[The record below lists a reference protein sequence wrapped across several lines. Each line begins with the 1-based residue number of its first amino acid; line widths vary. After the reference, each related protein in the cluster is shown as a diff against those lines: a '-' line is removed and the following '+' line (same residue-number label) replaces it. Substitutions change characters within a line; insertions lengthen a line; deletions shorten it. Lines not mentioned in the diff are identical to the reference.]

1 MASIIRSLGIVAL
14 LLVSEGNTSTTGRS
28 HTGTQPTVPDYF
40 PPQFIP
46 EYNYSYCPRNTTA
59 LNIPPIAANFP
70 YSPADVYNITGS
82 FFNVQWAMPGLQTTT
97 TGPDNTIGSSRT
109 NKGDKYAAAEILT
122 AYFAGNTSHGFY
134 FQESARANGSTN
146 FTPGYVIEDVRP
158 VFELKPTCNGRGAQ
172 FGYYLTFCM
181 SSNASASDQAK
192 VHSSFINGT
201 IAGTAKVFQHL
212 EGLLDVQFG
221 GNHTTPF
228 NSSSCEDIK
237 SKD

>member
-1 MASIIRSLGIVAL
+1 MSSDLLTIAFAAL
-14 LLVSEGNTSTTGRS
+14 MLAFEGNSLVLPRNS
-28 HTGTQPTVPDYF
+28 SGTQPTVPNYL

-46 EYNYSYCPRNTTA
+46 EYNYTYCSAKTTT

-97 TGPDNTIGSSRT
+97 KGPDNTIGSSRT

-122 AYFAGNTSHGFY
+122 AYFAGNTSHGFF
-134 FQESARANGSTN
+134 FQESAKANGPTA
-146 FTPGYVIEDVRP
+146 FMPGYVIEDVRP
-158 VFELKPTCNGRGAQ
+158 VFELKPTCSGRGAQ

-181 SSNASASDQAK
+181 SSNASASDQEK
-192 VHSSFINGT
+192 VHSNFINGT
-201 IAGTAKVFQHL
+201 VANTAKVFEHL
-212 EGLLDVQFG
+212 GTLLDTQFG

-228 NSSSCEDIK
+228 NATACEDIVH
-237 SKD
+237 